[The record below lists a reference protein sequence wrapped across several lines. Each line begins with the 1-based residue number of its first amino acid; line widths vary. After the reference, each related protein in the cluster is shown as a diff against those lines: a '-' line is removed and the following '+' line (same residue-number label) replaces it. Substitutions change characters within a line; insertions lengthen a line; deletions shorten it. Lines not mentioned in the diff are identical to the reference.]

1 MTARMG
7 DADPSAAYSA
17 WDNARRRPNGGLTAG
32 ERQDTRSPDRF
43 SAYPDRDSHEPAA
56 PMTDDDIYWDAFPEV
71 LSTND
76 LSQILSVGRP
86 GIFTR
91 LTKGIIPAYRL
102 ERSWII
108 FKPEVRAWLD
118 ANSNRPQPEPNGPVD
133 VLADYAEEMSHR
145 DLMRLFDK
153 SKPTIYRWME
163 LGVIPAFHVG
173 GRWLVRKSQLRQA
186 LHDSSNQNVKPSE

>member
-1 MTARMG
+1 
-7 DADPSAAYSA
+7 
-17 WDNARRRPNGGLTAG
+17 
-32 ERQDTRSPDRF
+32 
-43 SAYPDRDSHEPAA
+43 
-56 PMTDDDIYWDAFPEV
+56 MTDDDTYWDAFPNT
-71 LSTND
+71 LSTTD
-76 LSQILSVGRP
+76 LSRILSVGRP

-91 LTKGIIPAYRL
+91 LTNGVIPAYRL

-118 ANSNRPQPEPNGPVD
+118 ANSNRPQPEPVVPVD
-133 VLADYAEEMSHR
+133 VLAGYADEMSHK
-145 DLMRLFDK
+145 DLMELFDK

-186 LHDSSNQNVKPSE
+186 LREVSNQKADPS

>member
-7 DADPSAAYSA
+7 DPDPSTRYST
-17 WDNARRRPNGGLTAG
+17 WDNARRWPNGGPAAD

-43 SAYPDRDSHEPAA
+43 SAYPDGDSHEPAA
-56 PMTDDDIYWDAFPEV
+56 PMTDDDTYWDAFPNA
-71 LSTND
+71 LSTTD
-76 LSQILSVGRP
+76 LSRILSVGRP

-91 LTKGIIPAYRL
+91 LTNGVIPAYRL

-118 ANSNRPQPEPNGPVD
+118 ANSNRPQPEPAEPVD
-133 VLADYAEEMSHR
+133 VLARYADEMSHR
-145 DLMRLFDK
+145 DLMELFDK

-163 LGVIPAFHVG
+163 SGVIPAFHVG

-186 LHDSSNQNVKPSE
+186 LREASNQSVNP